1 MLGSLERLAAPTLV
15 AETERGPAAIKDNS
29 VQMLTG
35 MRWRI
40 VAILFLST
48 VINYIDRQTLSVL
61 APLLKTEHG
70 WNNEDFGVIIIAFRI
85 AYTIGQAVSGR
96 FIDRFGT
103 RQGLTITVAWYSL
116 VAMATSMAT
125 GLRSFCAFRFALG
138 VGESANW
145 PGATKAVSEW
155 FPRKE
160 RALAV
165 AIFDSGSSIGAAVA
179 PALVLGIYHY
189 FGGWRAAF
197 LFTGTLGFLW
207 LILWRRYYHPPEE
220 SPWVNA
226 EERAMILQ
234 DREVPAQP
242 EPQGTKRRWID
253 LLRYRQTWGA
263 VAARALTDP
272 VWYFITDW
280 FAIYLISRGFR
291 LEESL
296 LAFWVPFLCAD
307 LGNYAGGGV
316 SSWLVH
322 RGWSVG
328 RARKAIVI
336 PGGLGVL
343 FLIPAAYSTSLSGIS
358 LYFGLATFSYAAF
371 STIANTLPADLF
383 DTSCVA
389 SVSGLTGAA
398 AGLGTILSTYA
409 VGYFADHQGFQPIVT
424 AASVV
429 PVISMLLV
437 LLLVRNTRHSG
448 KGTIQHI

>member
-1 MLGSLERLAAPTLV
+1 MLNGF
-15 AETERGPAAIKDNS
+15 
-29 VQMLTG
+29 
-35 MRWRI
+35 RWRI

-61 APLLKTEHG
+61 APLLKVEYHWT
-70 WNNEDFGVIIIAFRI
+70 NEDFGLIIIAFRI

-96 FIDRFGT
+96 FIDRLGT
-103 RQGLTITVAWYSL
+103 RQGLTITVAWYSA
-116 VAMATSMAT
+116 VAMATSLAA
-125 GLRSFCAFRFALG
+125 GLRGFCSFRFLLG
-138 VGESANW
+138 LGESANW

-155 FPRKE
+155 FPKRE

-179 PALVLGIYHY
+179 PALVLAIYHY

-207 LILWRRYYHPPEE
+207 LIVWRRFYHPPEQ
-220 SPWVNA
+220 SPFVRGQ
-226 EERAMILQ
+226 ERAMILQ
-234 DREVPAQP
+234 DREPADQSAAP
-242 EPQGTKRRWID
+242 ATQSRWLD

-272 VWYFITDW
+272 VWFFITDW
-280 FAIYLISRGFR
+280 FAIYLTSRGFR
-291 LEESL
+291 LEQSL
-296 LAFWVPFLCAD
+296 LAFWIPFLCAD
-307 LGNYAGGGV
+307 LGNYVGGGV

-328 RARKAIVI
+328 HARKAVVI

-343 FLIPAAYSTSLSGIS
+343 FLIPAAYSTSLTAIS

-383 DTSCVA
+383 DSGSVA

-409 VGYFADHQGFQPIVT
+409 VGYFSDRHGFQ
-424 AASVV
+424 SVV
-429 PVISMLLV
+429 TTASAIPVVAMLLV

-448 KGTIQHI
+448 KGVIQHV

>member
-1 MLGSLERLAAPTLV
+1 MLNGF
-15 AETERGPAAIKDNS
+15 
-29 VQMLTG
+29 
-35 MRWRI
+35 RWRI

-61 APLLKTEHG
+61 APLLKVEYH

-96 FIDRFGT
+96 FIDRLGT
-103 RQGLTITVAWYSL
+103 RQGLTITVAWYSAI
-116 VAMATSMAT
+116 AMATSLAT
-125 GLRSFCAFRFALG
+125 GLRSFCSFRFLLG
-138 VGESANW
+138 LGESANW

-155 FPRKE
+155 FPKRE

-179 PALVLGIYHY
+179 PALVLAIYHY

-197 LFTGTLGFLW
+197 LFTGTLGFVW
-207 LILWRRYYHPPEE
+207 LIVWRRFYYPPEQSSSVRE
-220 SPWVNA
+220 D
-226 EERAMILQ
+226 ELAMILR
-234 DREVPAQP
+234 DREAPSSLATPASKQ
-242 EPQGTKRRWID
+242 RWLD

-272 VWYFITDW
+272 VWFFITDW
-280 FAIYLISRGFR
+280 FAIYLTSRGFR
-291 LEESL
+291 LEQSL
-296 LAFWVPFLCAD
+296 LAFWIPFLCAD

-328 RARKAIVI
+328 RARKAVVI

-343 FLIPAAYSTSLSGIS
+343 FLIPAAYSTSLTAIS

-383 DTSCVA
+383 DSSCVA

-409 VGYFADHQGFQPIVT
+409 VGYFSDRHGFQTVVT
-424 AASVV
+424 TASAI
-429 PVISMLLV
+429 PVLAMLLV

-448 KGTIQHI
+448 KGTIQHV

>member
-1 MLGSLERLAAPTLV
+1 MLNGL
-15 AETERGPAAIKDNS
+15 
-29 VQMLTG
+29 
-35 MRWRI
+35 RWRI

-61 APLLKTEHG
+61 APLLKVEYQ
-70 WNNEDFGVIIIAFRI
+70 WNNAQFGVIIIAFRI
-85 AYTIGQAVSGR
+85 AYTIGQALSGR
-96 FIDRFGT
+96 FIDRLGT

-116 VAMATSMAT
+116 VAMATSLAA
-125 GLRSFCAFRFALG
+125 GLRSFCVFRFLLG
-138 VGESANW
+138 LGESANW

-179 PALVLGIYHY
+179 PALVLAIYHY

-207 LILWRRYYHPPEE
+207 LILWRRFYHPPEQ
-220 SPWVNA
+220 SPRVRP
-226 EERAMILQ
+226 EEREMILR
-234 DREVPAQP
+234 DREADSQP
-242 EPQGTKRRWID
+242 GPQAPRRRWLD

-272 VWYFITDW
+272 VWFFIADW
-280 FAIYLISRGFR
+280 FAIYLTSRGFR

-296 LAFWVPFLCAD
+296 LAFWIPFLCAD
-307 LGNYAGGGV
+307 LGNYSGGAA

-322 RGWSVG
+322 RGWPVG

-343 FLIPAAYSTSLSGIS
+343 FLIPAAYSSSLGGIS
-358 LYFGLATFSYAAF
+358 LFFGLATFSYAAF

-389 SVSGLTGAA
+389 SVSGITGAA
-398 AGLGTILSTYA
+398 AGLGTIMSTYA
-409 VGYFADHQGFQPIVT
+409 VGHFADRLGFQPVVA
-424 AASVV
+424 AASAV
-429 PVISMLLV
+429 PVFAMALV
-437 LLLVRNTRHSG
+437 MLLVRNTRHSG
-448 KGTIQHI
+448 KGTILHV

>member
-1 MLGSLERLAAPTLV
+1 MLNGL
-15 AETERGPAAIKDNS
+15 
-29 VQMLTG
+29 
-35 MRWRI
+35 RWRI

-61 APLLKTEHG
+61 APLLKTEYH
-70 WNNEDFGVIIIAFRI
+70 WNNEQFGVIIIAFRI

-96 FIDRFGT
+96 FVDRLGT
-103 RQGLTITVAWYSL
+103 RQGLTIAVAWYSL
-116 VAMATSMAT
+116 VAMATSLAT
-125 GLRSFCAFRFALG
+125 GLRSFCAFRFLLG
-138 VGESANW
+138 IGESANW

-207 LILWRRYYHPPEE
+207 LFVWRRYYHSPEQ
-220 SPWVNA
+220 SPWVTPA
-226 EERAMILQ
+226 EREMILR
-234 DREVPAQP
+234 DREVPAVADP
-242 EPQGTKRRWID
+242 RAPRRRWID
-253 LLRYRQTWGA
+253 LLGYRQTWGA
-263 VAARALTDP
+263 MAAKGLTDP
-272 VWYFITDW
+272 VWFFITDW
-280 FAIYLISRGFR
+280 FAIYLTSLGFR
-291 LEESL
+291 LEQSL

-307 LGNYAGGGV
+307 LGNYAGGAM

-322 RGWSVG
+322 RGWPVG

-343 FLIPAAYSTSLSGIS
+343 FLIPAAYSTSLSSIS
-358 LYFGLATFSYAAF
+358 LYFALATFSYAAF

-383 DTSCVA
+383 DSSCVA
-389 SVSGLTGAA
+389 SVSGMTGAA

-409 VGYFADHQGFQPIVT
+409 IGYIADRHGFQSVVT
-424 AASVV
+424 GASVI
-429 PVISMLLV
+429 PVIGMVLV
-437 LLLVRNTRHSG
+437 LLLVRNTRESG
-448 KGTIQHI
+448 RGTVVHI

>member
-1 MLGSLERLAAPTLV
+1 MLSGF
-15 AETERGPAAIKDNS
+15 
-29 VQMLTG
+29 
-35 MRWRI
+35 RWRI

-61 APLLKTEHG
+61 APLLKTEYG
-70 WNNEDFGVIIIAFRI
+70 WNNEAFGVIIIAFRI
-85 AYTIGQAVSGR
+85 AYTIGQALSGR
-96 FIDRFGT
+96 FVDKVGT
-103 RQGLTITVAWYSL
+103 RQGLTITVAWYSV
-116 VAMATSMAT
+116 VAMATSLAT
-125 GLRSFCAFRFALG
+125 GFRSFFAFRFLLG
-138 VGESANW
+138 IGESANW
-145 PGATKAVSEW
+145 PAATKAVSEW

-179 PALVLGIYHY
+179 PALVLAIYHY

-197 LFTGTLGFLW
+197 LVTGTLGFLW
-207 LILWRRYYHPPEE
+207 LLLWRRFYHPPEQ
-220 SPWVNA
+220 SPWVSA
-226 EERAMILQ
+226 KEREAILA
-234 DREVPAQP
+234 DRDVPA
-242 EPQGTKRRWID
+242 EPGTQETKRGWVD

-272 VWYFITDW
+272 VWFFITDW
-280 FAIYLISRGFR
+280 FAIYLTSRGFR
-291 LEESL
+291 LEQSL

-316 SSWLVH
+316 SSWLIH

-328 RARKAIVI
+328 SARKAIVI

-343 FLIPAAYSTSLSGIS
+343 FLIPAAYSTSLSNIS

-389 SVSGLTGAA
+389 SVSGMTGAA

-409 VGYFADHQGFQPIVT
+409 VGYFADHLGFQPVVT

-429 PVISMLLV
+429 PVIAMALV

-448 KGTIQHI
+448 QGTIQRV

>member
-1 MLGSLERLAAPTLV
+1 MLNGF
-15 AETERGPAAIKDNS
+15 
-29 VQMLTG
+29 
-35 MRWRI
+35 RWRI

-61 APLLKTEHG
+61 APLLKVEYHWT
-70 WNNEDFGVIIIAFRI
+70 NEDFGFIIIAFRI

-96 FIDRFGT
+96 FIDRLGT
-103 RQGLTITVAWYSL
+103 RQGLTITVAWYSAI
-116 VAMATSMAT
+116 AMATSLAT
-125 GLRSFCAFRFALG
+125 GLRSFCSFRFLLG
-138 VGESANW
+138 LGESANW

-155 FPRKE
+155 FPKRE

-179 PALVLGIYHY
+179 PALVLAIYHY

-197 LFTGTLGFLW
+197 LFTGTLGFVW
-207 LILWRRYYHPPEE
+207 LIAWRRFYYPPEQSSSVRE
-220 SPWVNA
+220 D
-226 EERAMILQ
+226 ELAMILR
-234 DREVPAQP
+234 DREAPSSLATPASKQ
-242 EPQGTKRRWID
+242 RWLD

-272 VWYFITDW
+272 IWFFITDW
-280 FAIYLISRGFR
+280 FAIYLTSRGFR
-291 LEESL
+291 LEQSL
-296 LAFWVPFLCAD
+296 LAFWIPFLCAD

-322 RGWSVG
+322 RGWPVG
-328 RARKAIVI
+328 RARKAVVI

-343 FLIPAAYSTSLSGIS
+343 FLIPAAYSTSLTAIS

-383 DTSCVA
+383 DSSCVA

-409 VGYFADHQGFQPIVT
+409 VGYFSDRHGFQTVVT
-424 AASVV
+424 TASGI
-429 PVISMLLV
+429 PVLAMLLV

-448 KGTIQHI
+448 KGTIQHV

>member
-1 MLGSLERLAAPTLV
+1 VPT
-15 AETERGPAAIKDNS
+15 GF
-29 VQMLTG
+29 
-35 MRWRI
+35 RWRI

-61 APLLKTEHG
+61 APLLKAEYQ
-70 WNNEDFGVIIIAFRI
+70 WNNEQFGVIVIAFRI

-96 FIDRFGT
+96 FIDRLGT
-103 RQGLTITVAWYSL
+103 RQGLTITVVWYSI
-116 VAMATSMAT
+116 VAMATSLAT
-125 GLRSFCAFRFALG
+125 GLRSFCTFRFLLG
-138 VGESANW
+138 LGESANW

-179 PALVLGIYHY
+179 PALVLAIYHY
-189 FGGWRAAF
+189 FGGWRPAF

-207 LILWRRYYHPPEE
+207 LIVWRRYYHSPEQ
-220 SPWVNA
+220 SPWVRQQ
-226 EERAMILQ
+226 EQEMILR
-234 DREVPAQP
+234 DRETPSVPVEQVA
-242 EPQGTKRRWID
+242 KRSWID

-263 VAARALTDP
+263 IAARGLTDP
-272 VWYFITDW
+272 VWFFITDW
-280 FAIYLISRGFR
+280 FAIYLTSRGFR
-291 LEESL
+291 LEQSL
-296 LAFWVPFLCAD
+296 LAFWIPFLCAD
-307 LGNYAGGGV
+307 LGNYAGGAV

-322 RGWSVG
+322 RGWPVG
-328 RARKAIVI
+328 RARKAIVV

-343 FLIPAAYSTSLSGIS
+343 FLIPAAYSSSLSAIS
-358 LYFGLATFSYAAF
+358 LFFGLATFSYAAF

-389 SVSGLTGAA
+389 SVSGITGAA

-409 VGYFADHQGFQPIVT
+409 VGYIADRQGFQPVVT
-424 AASVV
+424 AASAV
-429 PVISMLLV
+429 PVIAMVLV

-448 KGTIQHI
+448 KGTVQHV

>member
-1 MLGSLERLAAPTLV
+1 MPT
-15 AETERGPAAIKDNS
+15 GF
-29 VQMLTG
+29 
-35 MRWRI
+35 RWRI

-61 APLLKTEHG
+61 APLLKAEYQ
-70 WNNEDFGVIIIAFRI
+70 WNNEQFGVIVIAFRI

-96 FIDRFGT
+96 FIDRLGT
-103 RQGLTITVAWYSL
+103 RQGLTITVVWYSI
-116 VAMATSMAT
+116 VAMATSLAT
-125 GLRSFCAFRFALG
+125 GLRSFCTFRFLLG
-138 VGESANW
+138 LGESANW

-179 PALVLGIYHY
+179 PALVLAIYHY
-189 FGGWRAAF
+189 FGGWRPAF

-207 LILWRRYYHPPEE
+207 LIVWRRYYHSPEQ
-220 SPWVNA
+220 SPWVRQQ
-226 EERAMILQ
+226 EQEMILR
-234 DREVPAQP
+234 DRETPSVPVEQVA
-242 EPQGTKRRWID
+242 KRSWID

-263 VAARALTDP
+263 IAARGLTDP
-272 VWYFITDW
+272 VWFFITDW
-280 FAIYLISRGFR
+280 FAIYLTSRGFR
-291 LEESL
+291 LEQSL
-296 LAFWVPFLCAD
+296 LAFWIPFLCAD
-307 LGNYAGGGV
+307 LGNYAGGAV

-322 RGWSVG
+322 RGWPVG
-328 RARKAIVI
+328 RARKAIVV

-343 FLIPAAYSTSLSGIS
+343 FLIPAAYSSSLSAIS
-358 LYFGLATFSYAAF
+358 LFFGLATFSYAAF

-389 SVSGLTGAA
+389 SVSGITGAA

-409 VGYFADHQGFQPIVT
+409 VGYIADRQGFQPVVT
-424 AASVV
+424 AASAV
-429 PVISMLLV
+429 PVIAMVLV

-448 KGTIQHI
+448 KGTVQHV